1 MYGFI
6 DGYDFGEMEAMKYYA
21 PPSTWSEEKKY
32 DNAKSKIYSG
42 DWYGAEKKDGYFAKL
57 IKDEDGNIIL
67 YSRSRGV
74 NGKFADKHEWVP
86 HLQPFFDAL
95 PNGACLLGELYLPS
109 QPGSKNITT
118 IMGCLKQKAIE
129 RQEKGEKL
137 HFYVFDVLAWAG
149 SSWMK
154 KPMSWRTAWVHQMT
168 SDGIAYVTYAKYVSG
183 ADLWVMLQ
191 EILARDDEGVV
202 ITYKDALYEPGKRP
216 SKTTLKIKKELKHTI
231 DCFFTGAGSPPTR
244 EYTGKEISTWKYWQ
258 NVRTGEKIVGEK
270 YKDYVEGAPIEPITR
285 GYYAGWCG
293 SLEIA
298 VLRFKAGATV
308 TVNGVEYQNREIF
321 PIGWLSGLPD
331 EMKAEPKKF
340 AYQPIEVTAM
350 EWDAWNNSLRHGKMV
365 GWRKDLTLGDCVF
378 EKIANYDDIEIAKA
392 DVKKKKENK

>member
-1 MYGFI
+1 MNTKFLDRI
-6 DGYDFGEMEAMKYYA
+6 DELNLMWRAGYEND
-21 PPSTWSEEKKY
+21 
-32 DNAKSKIYSG
+32 
-42 DWYGAEKKDGYFAKL
+42 
-57 IKDEDGNIIL
+57 
-67 YSRSRGV
+67 
-74 NGKFADKHEWVP
+74 
-86 HLQPFFDAL
+86 
-95 PNGACLLGELYLPS
+95 
-109 QPGSKNITT
+109 
-118 IMGCLKQKAIE
+118 
-129 RQEKGEKL
+129 
-137 HFYVFDVLAWAG
+137 YV
-149 SSWMK
+149 S
-154 KPMSWRTAWVHQMT
+154 
-168 SDGIAYVTYAKYVSG
+168 IAKYVAG

-202 ITYKDALYEPGKRP
+202 ITHKDALYEPGKRP

-244 EYTGKEISTWKYWQ
+244 EYTGKEIGTWKDWQ
-258 NVRTGEKIVGEK
+258 NIRTGEKIVGEK

-298 VLRFKAGATV
+298 VLRFKAGATA
-308 TVNGVEYQNREIF
+308 TINGVEYENREIF